1 MTSSKS
7 RQKILLIRPPV
18 EGFRFQTIGA
28 RYVPTGLMYLMHAL
42 HNKKDKDVYLFDSL
56 CWHGDTHIIPRK
68 HLSPM
73 ALQKIERSPLF
84 SNVIHYGATWDRI
97 RNVIRSFEPDIV
109 GITCSFS
116 SYYKQAYKTAE
127 IVREERPSA
136 KIFMGGAHAT
146 VAWQDAFEHA
156 PIDAIIL
163 GEGETTFSRVV
174 EDLQYSALDVWDS
187 ITVADYPGLIVRLS
201 DGSITENHKQ
211 HMIFDLDSLGFP
223 ALDAI
228 DFTRYNNATSL
239 ITSRGCPFACT
250 FCSIFAIFGR
260 KFRARS
266 IESVIAELTYYSKR
280 GVQTFN
286 VEDDNFTFDMERVDL
301 LMEAICRTG
310 LDIELRFPN
319 GITALKMTEE
329 RLKLM
334 ARAGV
339 RQLFFGLEST
349 DAETRRK
356 LKKGFARIDEIEA
369 LIHAAK
375 RFGIYAFVSVIIG
388 LPQQTLEDMA
398 DGYAETFIR
407 GIADSANPYYPIA
420 GTELFRQSEVEGLLL
435 ESDLEWY
442 EPMNFPLEGKSFKRS
457 DVADAFIL
465 GLALAHP
472 SYKTYHRK
480 FLQSAQLSTEEV
492 VEALEQLHI
501 LVEVKSDDELLLAP
515 HRCFCEEQG
524 LVHEHSDTRGDQY
537 PSEICTLSGRILQM
551 VLQLWSGRFYAC
563 EEVACRVRG
572 TAQKCLFRVR
582 PMSQPLE
589 SVVANFLSSLSKK
602 IQDTNRLLLPETFED
617 LALEE
622 YKAFYNAHNVHI

>member
-1 MTSSKS
+1 MSAYG
-7 RQKILLIRPPV
+7 QKILLIRPPV

-28 RYVPTGLMYLMHAL
+28 RYVPTGLMYLMHSL
-42 HNKKDKDVYLFDSL
+42 GSKKGRQVELFDSL
-56 CWHGDTHIIPRK
+56 CWHSDTYIVPRT
-68 HLSPM
+68 HLSEM
-73 ALQKIERSPLF
+73 ALRKIEMNPLF
-84 SNVIHYGATWDRI
+84 SNVIHYGASWDRV

-116 SYYKQAYKTAE
+116 SYYRQAYRTAE

-136 KIFMGGAHAT
+136 RIFMGGAHPT
-146 VAWQDAFEHA
+146 VAWQNAFEHA
-156 PIDAIIL
+156 PIDAVIL
-163 GEGETTFSRVV
+163 GEGETTFRRLI
-174 EDLQYSALDVWDS
+174 EDLSSSALDVWDS
-187 ITVADYPGLIVRLS
+187 VPVDDYPGLIMRHA
-201 DGSITENHKQ
+201 DGSIQANMKQ
-211 HMIFDLDSLGFP
+211 HMVFDLDSLGFP
-223 ALDAI
+223 ALDAM

-266 IESVIAELTYYSKR
+266 AESVVEELTYYRKR
-280 GVQTFN
+280 GVRTFN
-286 VEDDNFTFDMERVDL
+286 VEDDNFTFDMERVDH
-301 LMEAICRTG
+301 LMEAICRAG

-329 RLKLM
+329 RLTLM

-349 DAETRRK
+349 DAQTRRK
-356 LKKGFARIDEIEA
+356 LKKGFARIDEIQA
-369 LIHAAK
+369 LIHVA
-375 RFGIYAFVSVIIG
+375 RRLGIYAFVSVIIG
-388 LPQQTLEDMA
+388 LPQQTPQDMA
-398 DGYAETFIR
+398 DGYAETFLR

-420 GTELFRQSEVEGLLL
+420 GTELFRQAEAEGLLP

-442 EPMNFPLEGKSFKRS
+442 EPMNFPLEGKTFTRS

-472 SYKTYHRK
+472 SYKMLHRK
-480 FLQSAQLSTEEV
+480 FLQSTQRSAELL

-501 LVEVKSDDELLLAP
+501 VIEAGSDGELLLAP

-524 LVHEHSDTRGDQY
+524 LLYKHAATIAEHS
-537 PSEICTLSGRILQM
+537 PAEICGPAGRMLQI
-551 VLQLWSGRFYAC
+551 VLQLWSGRFYTC

-572 TAQKCLFRVR
+572 TGQKCIFRVR
-582 PMSQPLE
+582 PVAQPLE
-589 SVVANFLSSLSKK
+589 PVVENFLGSLRKK
-602 IQDTNRLLLPETFED
+602 LQDATTSLLPETFDE
-617 LALEE
+617 LTLEE
-622 YKAFYNAHNVHI
+622 YKAFYNAHTVHI

>member
-1 MTSSKS
+1 MTDGY
-7 RQKILLIRPPV
+7 RQKILLIRPPI

-42 HNKKDKDVYLFDSL
+42 GSKKDREVHLFDSL
-56 CWHGDTHIIPRK
+56 CWHSDTHVVPRNQ
-68 HLSPM
+68 LSEM
-73 ALQKIERSPLF
+73 ALRKIEMNPLF
-84 SNVIHYGATWDRI
+84 PNVIHYGASWDRV
-97 RNVIRSFEPDIV
+97 RSVIRSFEPDIV

-116 SYYKQAYKTAE
+116 SYYKQAYRTAE
-127 IVREERPSA
+127 IVREERPFA
-136 KIFMGGAHAT
+136 KIFMGGAHPT
-146 VAWQDAFEHA
+146 VAWQNAFEHA

-163 GEGETTFSRVV
+163 GEGETTFSRLID
-174 EDLQYSALDVWDS
+174 DLHHSALDVWDS
-187 ITVADYPGLIVRLS
+187 IPVDDYPGLIARLS
-201 DGSITENHKQ
+201 DGTIVENQKQ
-211 HMIFDLDSLGFP
+211 HMVFDLDSLGFP
-223 ALDAI
+223 ALDTM
-228 DFTRYNNATSL
+228 DFTRYNNTTSL

-266 IESVIAELTYYSKR
+266 VESVIDELTYYSKR
-280 GVQTFN
+280 GVRTFN
-286 VEDDNFTFDMERVDL
+286 VEDDNFTFDIERVDR
-301 LMEAICRTG
+301 LMEAICRAG

-369 LIHAAK
+369 LIHTAR

-388 LPQQTLEDMA
+388 LPQQTPQDMA
-398 DGYAETFIR
+398 DGYVETFIR
-407 GIADSANPYYPIA
+407 GIADSANPYYPIV
-420 GTELFRQSEVEGLLL
+420 GTELFRQSEAEGLLL

-442 EPMNFPLEGKSFKRS
+442 EPMNFPLEGKTFKRS
-457 DVADAFIL
+457 DVADAFTL

-472 SYKTYHRK
+472 SYKTFHRK
-480 FLQSAQLSTEEV
+480 FLQLAKRSEEEL
-492 VEALEQLHI
+492 VEALEQLGI
-501 LVEVKSDDELLLAP
+501 LIEAKHDGELLLAP

-524 LVHEHSDTRGDQY
+524 LTNEHADTSAGHY
-537 PSEICTLSGRILQM
+537 SSEICTPSGRILQI
-551 VLQLWSGRFYAC
+551 VLQLWSGRFYTY

-572 TAQKCLFRVR
+572 TAQKCVFRAR
-582 PMSQPLE
+582 PLSQPLE
-589 SVVANFLSSLSKK
+589 PVVANFLNSLSKK
-602 IQDTNRLLLPETFED
+602 LQDNTTVLLPETFDD
-617 LALEE
+617 LVLEE
-622 YKAFYNAHNVHI
+622 YKAFYDAHNVHI